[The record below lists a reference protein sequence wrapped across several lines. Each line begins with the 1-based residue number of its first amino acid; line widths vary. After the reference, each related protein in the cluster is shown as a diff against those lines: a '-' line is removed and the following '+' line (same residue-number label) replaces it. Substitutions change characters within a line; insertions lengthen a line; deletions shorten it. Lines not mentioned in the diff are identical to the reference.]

1 MRNTIDMAPFARSTI
16 GFERL
21 LDQLGTLAE
30 PGPGDNYPPY
40 DIQKLGEDRYRV
52 ALAVAGF
59 AESELS
65 VTVEANQLVVSGTKG
80 TGADEKGMLYRG
92 IAHRPFVRQFSLA
105 DFVVVKE
112 ARLSN
117 GLLTIELAREVPDAM
132 KPRRI
137 PINGGAPAA
146 PETRRAA

>member
-16 GFERL
+16 GFDRL

-30 PGPGDNYPPY
+30 PDAGDNYPPY
-40 DIQKLGEDRYRV
+40 NIEKLGEDRYRV

-59 AESELS
+59 SDNELS
-65 VTVEANQLVVSGTKG
+65 VTVEANQLTVSGKKAG
-80 TGADEKGMLYRG
+80 GDQKDILYRG
-92 IAHRPFVRQFSLA
+92 IAHRPFIRRFSLA
-105 DFVVVKE
+105 DYVVVKD

-117 GLLTIELAREVPDAM
+117 GLLTVELERQLPETM

-137 PINGGAPAA
+137 AINGHTPPSQIRQAA
-146 PETRRAA
+146 